1 MFDFAEQAFD
11 QIALFVELAI
21 EASPCRG
28 RGSARHDGH
37 RACGGDGVHRPLT
50 IIALV
55 GKDVAGLQALEQRL
69 DLGDVVALAAGQEEA
84 ERIPQGVG
92 GDMDLGG
99 QAALRPA
106 DRVSLSPF
114 FWAPALCWCAR
125 TMVESTNMYSKSGW
139 SAKALKR
146 RSQTPS
152 LHHRLNRW

>member
-11 QIALFVELAI
+11 QVALFAEFAI
-21 EASPCRG
+21 KASPRCRSG
-28 RGSARHDGH
+28 PARHDGP
-37 RACGGDGVHRPLT
+37 RACGGDGVHRALA
-50 IIALV
+50 IIAFV
-55 GKDVAGLQALEQRL
+55 GKDMAGLQAVEQRL

-84 ERIPQGVG
+84 DRVPQGVG
-92 GDMDLGG
+92 GDMDLRG
-99 QAALRPA
+99 QTVLRSA

-125 TMVESTNMYSKSGW
+125 TMVESTSTYSKSGW

-152 LHHRLNRW
+152 LHHRLNR